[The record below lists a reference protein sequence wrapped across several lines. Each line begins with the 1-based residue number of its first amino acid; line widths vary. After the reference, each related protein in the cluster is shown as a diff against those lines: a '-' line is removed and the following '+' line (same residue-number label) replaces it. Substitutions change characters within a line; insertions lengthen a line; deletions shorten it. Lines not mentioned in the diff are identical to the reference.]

1 MFHLKCVHLDVS
13 PAEDWVCP
21 ECVLVMAA
29 ENLDT
34 RWAFSLYLYFQWLS
48 VFVLSFVFVFVRAA
62 DQVSSNAAAESRAVV
77 HSSQTRARQVDL
89 DDDDNDYG
97 GVLL

>member
-1 MFHLKCVHLDVS
+1 M
-13 PAEDWVCP
+13 
-21 ECVLVMAA
+21 
-29 ENLDT
+29 
-34 RWAFSLYLYFQWLS
+34 
-48 VFVLSFVFVFVRAA
+48 FVRAA

-89 DDDDNDYG
+89 DDDKDYD

>member
-34 RWAFSLYLYFQWLS
+34 RWAFSLYLYLYCICIFSCYQFLYYP
-48 VFVLSFVFVFVRAA
+48 FVFVFVRAV
-62 DQVSSNAAAESRAVV
+62 DQVSSNAAAESGTAV
-77 HSSQTRARQVDL
+77 HSS
-89 DDDDNDYG
+89 
-97 GVLL
+97 